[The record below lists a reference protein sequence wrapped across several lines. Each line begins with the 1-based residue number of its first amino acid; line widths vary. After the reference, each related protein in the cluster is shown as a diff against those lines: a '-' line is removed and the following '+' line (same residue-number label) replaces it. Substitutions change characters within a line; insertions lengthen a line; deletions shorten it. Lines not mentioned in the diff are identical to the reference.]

1 MKKSMLKF
9 LLSVRAV
16 LIALVVCMPFSGR
29 ADDSCADESNDAI
42 APEFALCSTHAYNIG
57 ETKNPGAENRALMKD
72 IIAMKTTVITQQ
84 MYKQYEQMESMLRRF
99 KTQLEKAVTMSK
111 FEMAGADSEKSSSGN
126 FSSNDSRV
134 NIAGTQ
140 NCSRLYKDEE
150 ILKCYQT
157 NLDIVERTSNYGND
171 VTSDLKAQL
180 AGDFEALKAMTFG
193 TEQKSGCVEKTED
206 DYKNCFNKSTIKT
219 SKVFKSCMEHY
230 RDCLQAQY
238 RAYNNQERSYNTKG
252 WNSR

>member
-1 MKKSMLKF
+1 MLKF

-16 LIALVVCMPFSGR
+16 LIALVVCIPFSGR

-42 APEFALCSTHAYNIG
+42 APEFALCSVHVYNIG

-72 IIAMKTTVITQQ
+72 IIAMKTTVVTQQ

-111 FEMAGADSEKSSSGN
+111 FEMAGADSEKSSS
-126 FSSNDSRV
+126 SSGSYASNNSRIH
-134 NIAGTQ
+134 IAGAQ
-140 NCSRLYKDEE
+140 DCSRIYNDADT
-150 ILKCYQT
+150 LKCYQT
-157 NLDIVERTSNYGND
+157 NIDNIERTSNYGQD

-193 TEQKSGCVEKTED
+193 TERKSGCVEKKED
-206 DYKNCFNKSTIKT
+206 DYKNCFAKSTIKT
-219 SKVFKSCMEHY
+219 SKAFKSCMEHY

-238 RAYNNQERSYNTKG
+238 RAYNDQERSYNTKG

>member
-57 ETKNPGAENRALMKD
+57 ETTNPGAENRALMKD
-72 IIAMKTTVITQQ
+72 IIAMKTTVVTQQ

-111 FEMAGADSEKSSSGN
+111 FEMAGADSEKSSS
-126 FSSNDSRV
+126 SSGGYASNNSRIH
-134 NIAGTQ
+134 IAGAQ
-140 NCSRLYKDEE
+140 DCSRIYNDADT
-150 ILKCYQT
+150 LKCYQT
-157 NLDIVERTSNYGND
+157 NIDNIERTSNYGQD
-171 VTSDLKAQL
+171 VTADLKKQL
-180 AGDFEALKAMTFG
+180 AGDYVGLIDLSYGDSKCDIDERCKMAN
-193 TEQKSGCVEKTED
+193 S
-206 DYKNCFNKSTIKT
+206 IT
-219 SKVFKSCMEHY
+219 SKKVFESCMANY
-230 RDCLQAQY
+230 RNCLQKQY
-238 RAYNNQERSYNTKG
+238 SNYNDRERQY
-252 WNSR
+252 NSRSWGTR